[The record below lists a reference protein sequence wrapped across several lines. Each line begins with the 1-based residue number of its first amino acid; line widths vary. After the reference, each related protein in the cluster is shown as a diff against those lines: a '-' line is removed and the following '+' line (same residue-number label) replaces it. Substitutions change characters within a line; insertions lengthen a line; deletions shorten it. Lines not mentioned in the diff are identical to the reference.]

1 MDDLDRYNE
10 LDNIVSTIR
19 GLLKEIETKYDREVF
34 QGLLLEYEQELDI
47 LEERLEQEAEQDRHD
62 REREYWADQF

>member
-1 MDDLDRYNE
+1 MDDLDRYYE

-19 GLLKEIETKYDREVF
+19 GLLKEIETKYDKEVF
-34 QGLLLEYEQELDI
+34 QGLLLEYEQELDM
-47 LEERLEQEAEQDRHD
+47 LEERLEEEAEQDRKD

>member
-19 GLLKEIETKYDREVF
+19 ALLTEIETQYDKEVF
-34 QGLLLEYEQELDI
+34 QGLLLEYEQELDA
-47 LEERLEQEAEQDRHD
+47 LEERLEEEAERDRHD
-62 REREYWADQF
+62 RQREYWADQF